1 MLSSEGLH
9 NCMWACWGRAVKPL
23 SLNAE
28 CNHVHSSSSRS
39 TWALVD
45 HQLSL
50 KHVRVHMSRMQ
61 VGRGARLIQVIGP
74 AVPVREEGGKPA
86 GHIYQLNGVERGQA
100 RAQLGA
106 RFLVPPGV

>member
-1 MLSSEGLH
+1 
-9 NCMWACWGRAVKPL
+9 
-23 SLNAE
+23 
-28 CNHVHSSSSRS
+28 
-39 TWALVD
+39 
-45 HQLSL
+45 
-50 KHVRVHMSRMQ
+50 MSRMQ

-106 RFLVPPGV
+106 RIYAPSETKLCAGIQALTPSVVLIAPETRY